1 MIFQV
6 DIHIFPIATYS
17 VPTILAMQCRIF
29 NVILDLNSCVHLR
42 QLIYTKVLR
51 GHTLCTMA
59 IWLYRWSSLYFTNS
73 S

>member
-1 MIFQV
+1 MTFQV

-42 QLIYTKVLR
+42 ELIYTKVSKN
-51 GHTLCTMA
+51 TLTWTHFMYYGYLA
-59 IWLYRWSSLYFTNS
+59 V
-73 S
+73 